1 MRLRGP
7 QCSFGSG
14 DESEHAEDLA
24 KAELQRVQVS
34 VLDATAKSQQAL
46 LELQAAL
53 DEVEDNLSRIA
64 GDKGIFAYK
73 NQQSQGENKSTMG
86 GARHPVESTALSG
99 TVGVP
104 LPTGAVLKLDFE
116 VKKLSFKGNTP
127 EAIKT
132 RKMLREASDFIN
144 QFYFIDRDK
153 FQQLLRAQE
162 LIRKAADEDG
172 PMELGEADFETLKQ
186 ILSSLL
192 DTVKASAANARN
204 QLRTILTLLTEE
216 RPEIAKVVVR
226 YRTFRDE
233 MKAVLRVGEK
243 LDTRVRPSFEVAD
256 KAIQSLS
263 GTATSYQAA
272 LQKARLLRRPLDE
285 NKLLDLLVDD
295 TEDKF
300 IEQLEGTR
308 AHTANVDN
316 YIKAITT
323 ALDDDFNTQF
333 YNPAF
338 RKVREASR
346 LWDVTMGQ
354 IETTTVLTNNRSFA
368 KVSPA
373 ATMEFDLTKRDIMI
387 TEGFKSAKAL
397 FDEYGALMNDPSFL
411 ALGKLYS
418 GAPSTSQFNTGGGFT
433 AIRNVIPGL
442 PSSPD
447 EQIAT
452 QAGPGRKE
460 FGAALE
466 GLIPDPA
473 IYKFE
478 TGTGFE
484 IRPVLAPD
492 GQAVV
497 FNFQYLFTTDVR
509 EPVRADEK
517 HLGRVKRHFVH
528 TDVQLSNFE
537 LREVSKY
544 MVALKAART
553 AKGVPLLEDV
563 RSRVRFLG

>member
-86 GARHPVESTALSG
+86 GVRHPVESTALSG

-233 MKAVLRVGEK
+233 MKAVLRE
-243 LDTRVRPSFEVAD
+243 A
-256 KAIQSLS
+256 
-263 GTATSYQAA
+263 
-272 LQKARLLRRPLDE
+272 ARLVTLNRIPANRLPGGGDPLAPTPM
-285 NKLLDLLVDD
+285 VY
-295 TEDKF
+295 
-300 IEQLEGTR
+300 QL
-308 AHTANVDN
+308 A
-316 YIKAITT
+316 
-323 ALDDDFNTQF
+323 
-333 YNPAF
+333 
-338 RKVREASR
+338 ASR
-346 LWDVTMGQ
+346 LQLDHCFLSRVAVSLSADGSYE
-354 IETTTVLTNNRSFA
+354 ISFRA
-368 KVSPA
+368 DQNPVAS
-373 ATMEFDLTKRDIMI
+373 
-387 TEGFKSAKAL
+387 
-397 FDEYGALMNDPSFL
+397 NDPGSPLRPSDAQPAWTLQTAQLLRNQFIVKVRGYAAYPLPSTPPNL
-411 ALGKLYS
+411 APGKPVLVEFPIEPFWVERGKPYS
-418 GAPSTSQFNTGGGFT
+418 GFVTGV
-433 AIRNVIPGL
+433 ASDAL
-442 PSSPD
+442 
-447 EQIAT
+447 
-452 QAGPGRKE
+452 RK
-460 FGAALE
+460 
-466 GLIPDPA
+466 
-473 IYKFE
+473 KFE
-478 TGTGFE
+478 FIDRIE
-484 IRPVLAPD
+484 VE
-492 GQAVV
+492 
-497 FNFQYLFTTDVR
+497 FTYR
-509 EPVRADEK
+509 
-517 HLGRVKRHFVH
+517 
-528 TDVQLSNFE
+528 
-537 LREVSKY
+537 
-544 MVALKAART
+544 
-553 AKGVPLLEDV
+553 
-563 RSRVRFLG
+563 